1 MSELKIVLMGELGPL
16 FVGAIAAV
24 CGVVIGRAL
33 AGIVFKDDNRKD

>member
-1 MSELKIVLMGELGPL
+1 VTEICQLVC
-16 FVGAIAAV
+16 FVVIAFV